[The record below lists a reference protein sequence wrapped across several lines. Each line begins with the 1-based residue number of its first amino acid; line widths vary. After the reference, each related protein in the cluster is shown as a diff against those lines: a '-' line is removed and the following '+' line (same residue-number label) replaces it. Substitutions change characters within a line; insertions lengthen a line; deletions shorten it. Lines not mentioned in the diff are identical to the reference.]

1 MDIMKNPWIWIVLGV
16 LFVSLIVLLII
27 QFLPKSKD
35 SGNAPTTTPST
46 TGPEQTPPLPP
57 SYAGKVISILGD
69 SISTFDGYIP
79 VEDGFNL
86 THRPRYPQSNLLM
99 DVNETWWM
107 QTITAVD
114 AKLGINDSW
123 AGSRVSNSIDGN
135 SGDQGENTCMASLT
149 RIQNLGS
156 NGTPDVILFF
166 GGTND
171 IGTYVTMGSFDPANA
186 PTEVDLTATK
196 WATAADAYVAA
207 IMRMQYY
214 YPDAQIFALLPT
226 YTKSYYK
233 DERLAAYNEI
243 FAAICRHYGVSYVDL
258 RDSGITLDN
267 LPDGIHPNAEGM
279 NLITNAIVTL
289 MQNNCKT
296 PAGDHVVYSVTHN
309 LTGASATLGHYKGIT
324 AGKSFTETV
333 AGESDSVSVTMGGV
347 DITATVYQNGVI
359 TIPAVTGDL
368 VITASGKEK
377 TIYDDYLLQLP
388 ANVCKGVNL
397 WNELEHVDVYYTSTG
412 WGKLGGYNVYSVTIP
427 VSAGDQIWATSF
439 LAYGENGNVGGS
451 VSGIR
456 ITWFD
461 ENGVLKAMSPSQTYA
476 EMAEYGFV
484 TAPEG
489 AVAVN
494 IPMWNGSDTNELY
507 ILNRDH
513 NTANGACTICG
524 N

>member
-1 MDIMKNPWIWIVLGV
+1 MNKPWIWIVV
-16 LFVSLIVLLII
+16 CVLIVLVIVLLVI
-27 QFLPKSKD
+27 LLRD
-35 SGNAPTTTPST
+35 NNAAGESATPSPST
-46 TGPEQTPPLPP
+46 MAEEKPPAP

-69 SISTFDGYIP
+69 SISTFGGYIP

-86 THRPRYPQSNLLM
+86 THRARYPQSNLLT

-107 QTITAVD
+107 QTIAAFD

-171 IGTYVTMGSFDPANA
+171 IGTYVTMGSFDPASA

-196 WATAADAYVAA
+196 WDTAADAYVAA
-207 IMRMQYY
+207 IMRLQHF

-233 DERLAAYNEI
+233 DERLAAYNEV
-243 FAAICRHYGVSYVDL
+243 FAAICQHYNVPYVDL
-258 RDSGITLDN
+258 RESGITLDY

-279 NLITNAIVTL
+279 DFITNAIVSL
-289 MQNNCKT
+289 MQSKCAT
-296 PAGDHVVYSVTHN
+296 PAGEHVVYSVTHN
-309 LTGASATLGHYKGIT
+309 LTGASATLGYYKGVS
-324 AGKSFTETV
+324 AGKSFVETV
-333 AGESDSVSVTMGGV
+333 TGDSSSVCVTMGGV
-347 DITATVYQNGVI
+347 DITATAYQNGVI
-359 TIPAVTGDL
+359 TIPTVTGDL
-368 VITASGKEK
+368 VITATGTVKS
-377 TIYDDYLLQLP
+377 IYADYLQQLP
-388 ANVCKGVNL
+388 ENVCKGLNL
-397 WNELEHVDVYYTSTG
+397 WNLLEHADVYYTSTG

-456 ITWFD
+456 VTWFD
-461 ENGVLKAMSPSQTYA
+461 ENGVLNAMSPSQTYA
-476 EMAEYGFV
+476 EMTEHGYITV
-484 TAPEG
+484 PDG

-494 IPMWNGSDTNELY
+494 IPMWSGSDANELY
-507 ILNRDH
+507 VLNYDH
-513 NTANGACTICG
+513 NNANGACTICG
-524 N
+524 E